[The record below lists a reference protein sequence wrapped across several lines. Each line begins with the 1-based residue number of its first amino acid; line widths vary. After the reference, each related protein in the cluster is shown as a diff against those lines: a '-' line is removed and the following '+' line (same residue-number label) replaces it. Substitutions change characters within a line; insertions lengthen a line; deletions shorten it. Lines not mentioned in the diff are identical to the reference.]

1 MGVNGF
7 FSGVDSST
15 MAINANL
22 RKKPQLVS
30 GALSSQEGDNAN
42 ATRLVDLRNQ
52 IAFGG
57 NGLTVDEYYQT
68 LVGAIAI
75 ETNRVNE
82 LVTTH
87 DLIFSNLIS
96 LREETSGISTDEEAA
111 NLLKFQRS
119 YQASARFVTTI
130 DSLLD
135 TLINRLGV

>member
-1 MGVNGF
+1 
-7 FSGVDSST
+7 
-15 MAINANL
+15 
-22 RKKPQLVS
+22 
-30 GALSSQEGDNAN
+30 LSSQEGDNAN
-42 ATRLVDLRNQ
+42 AVRIVDLRNK

-68 LVGAIAI
+68 LVGGIAI

-87 DLIFSNLIS
+87 DLIFTNLKS
-96 LREETSGISTDEEAA
+96 LREEASGISTDEEAA
-111 NLLKFQRS
+111 NLLKYQRS